1 MLPAELT
8 RAVERSAAPAAVTT
22 ALDRWLERVPDLID
36 RLDADSDLR
45 TVVVAVLASGRSLTE
60 TCLNEPDA
68 LEVLSHLDRR
78 RPPEAESVD
87 DLIRRKRLEYL
98 RIAASDLTGREA
110 LEGIGAQLATMAD
123 DVLASAWML
132 AGPEAEGLAVIGMG
146 KLGGNELNYASDV
159 DVLFVGEGD
168 VQRLLTTARACFR
181 VDADL
186 RPEGRDGP
194 LVRTLSSYQAYWDR
208 WAQTWEFQS
217 LLKARFVAGNVDAGG
232 AFASAAAEQVW
243 GRTFGAEEIRE
254 VRRMKARAEGEIERR
269 GLTDRELKRGR
280 GGIRDIEFAIQL
292 LQLVHGRA
300 DPTLRSPTTLT
311 ALAELALAG
320 YVDHD
325 DAGRLASAYRCL
337 RALEHRLQLVDGAQV
352 HTLPDEPVA
361 LDHLARVMGYRG
373 APDATATRQLLDDL
387 RDHQAAAR
395 AIHEQLFFRPLLEL
409 FAGVPVGLT
418 SAAAVERLAAFG
430 FADADQTRLALRELT
445 SGLARSSRMMQQ
457 FLPLLLEWLS
467 EAPDPD
473 SGLLGL
479 RRLAALPHRADMLVS
494 TFRDS
499 LEAARRLCLLLGTSR
514 FVGAQLEHHPELI
527 ADLAEASMATVPVRD
542 RIEMALA
549 WRGGIQTRL
558 TALRHLEEE
567 EELRIASADILDL
580 RPEGGV
586 EEVGARLTTLAEEIL
601 GATLDTLAP
610 PVPLAVIAMG
620 RFGGG
625 ELSYASDLDVLL
637 VHDAKAAGDVAA
649 AEATAEAFLRAVKGT
664 TPADRLYLLDA
675 DLRPEGK
682 QGPLARSLGG
692 YGAYYQRWAM
702 TWERQA
708 LLRARP
714 VAGDAEVAER
724 FMALAGEFVWQ
735 PLTDEQ
741 ERDIRRMKARI
752 ERERL
757 PTGDDPDF
765 HLKLGRGSLSD
776 IEWTAQLLQLRHQVA
791 STGTIAAL
799 RALVEAGALDP
810 SDGETLVE
818 AYRFCERTRNRLY
831 LVRGA
836 PGDALPSR
844 PDHLTFLARS
854 LGSSPTELR
863 STYRRVTRRAREV
876 TERLFYGSSLP
887 APPPVWRPGGRT
899 D

>member
-1 MLPAELT
+1 MPAELT
-8 RAVERSAAPAAVTT
+8 RAVERSAAPAAVST
-22 ALDRWLERVPDLID
+22 AVDRWVERRPSLIGELEGE
-36 RLDADSDLR
+36 SELR
-45 TVVVAVLASGRSLTE
+45 ATVIAVLASGRSLTDA
-60 TCLNEPDA
+60 CLNEPDA
-68 LEVLSHLDRR
+68 LDVLSRLDHR
-78 RPPEAESVD
+78 RPAQPESVD
-87 DLIRRKRLEYL
+87 SVVRWKRLEYL
-98 RIAASDLTGREA
+98 RIAARDLTGRDPLEA
-110 LEGIGAQLATMAD
+110 IGTHLAAMAD
-123 DVLASAWML
+123 DVLRSAWTL

-146 KLGGNELNYASDV
+146 KLGGNELNYSSDV
-159 DVLFVGEGD
+159 DVLFVGDGD
-168 VQRLLTTARACFR
+168 VQRLLAVARACFR

-194 LVRTLSSYQAYWDR
+194 LVRTLSSYEAYWER

-217 LLKARFVAGNVDAGG
+217 LLKARFAAGNVDVGQ
-232 AFASAAAEQVW
+232 AFVTAASERVW
-243 GRTFGAEEIRE
+243 SRTFGAEDLRE
-254 VRRMKARAEGEIERR
+254 VRRLKARAEGEIERR
-269 GLTDRELKRGR
+269 GLTDREVKRGR
-280 GGIRDIEFAIQL
+280 GGIRDIEFAVQL

-325 DAGRLASAYRCL
+325 DAGRLAGAYRFL
-337 RALEHRLQLVDGAQV
+337 RAVEHRLQLVDGAQV
-352 HTLPDEPVA
+352 HTIPDAPVA
-361 LDHLARVMGYRG
+361 LDRLARVMGYRG
-373 APDATATRQLLDDL
+373 APDATATRQFFDDL
-387 RDHQAAAR
+387 RHHQSIAR
-395 AIHEQLFFRPLLEL
+395 TIHEQLFFRPLLEL
-409 FAGVPVGLT
+409 FGGLPVGLT
-418 SAAAVERLAAFG
+418 AAAAADRLAAFG

-479 RRLAALPHRADMLVS
+479 RRLVSFPHRADMLVS

-527 ADLAEASMATVPVRD
+527 GDLADPSVATAPVHE
-542 RIEMALA
+542 RIETSLA
-549 WRGGIQTRL
+549 WREDTQHRL

-567 EELRIASADILDL
+567 EELRIASADILELNPD
-580 RPEGGV
+580 GGV
-586 EEVGARLTTLAEEIL
+586 EQVGARLTALAEEVL
-601 GATLDTLAP
+601 GAALETVAW

-620 RFGGG
+620 RFGGA

-637 VHDAKAAGDVAA
+637 VHDGEDAKDVAA
-649 AEATAEAFLRAVKGT
+649 AETAAEAFLRAVNGA
-664 TPADRLYLLDA
+664 TPTDRLYLLDTN
-675 DLRPEGK
+675 LRPEGK

-692 YGAYYQRWAM
+692 YRAYYERWAL

-714 VAGDAEVAER
+714 VAGDPDLAEQ
-724 FMALAGEFVWQ
+724 FMAIAGRFVWQ

-741 ERDIRRMKARI
+741 EREIRRMKARI

-757 PTGDDPDF
+757 PAGDDPDF

-776 IEWTAQLLQLRHQVA
+776 IEWTAQLLQLRHQVP

-799 RALVEAGALDP
+799 RALVAAGVLDP
-810 SDGETLVE
+810 SDADSLVE

-854 LGSSPTELR
+854 LASSPTELR
-863 STYRRVTRRAREV
+863 SSYRRVTRRAREV
-876 TERLFYGSSLP
+876 TERLFYGSSPP
-887 APPPVWRPGGRT
+887 ARGPVWKPGGST

>member
-8 RAVERSAAPAAVTT
+8 RAVERSAAPAAVAT
-22 ALDRWLERVPDLID
+22 ALDRWVERVPDLAE
-36 RLDADSDLR
+36 RLEADAGFR
-45 TVVVAVLASGRSLTE
+45 AIVIAVLASGRSLTE
-60 TCLNEPDA
+60 TCLTEPES
-68 LEVLSHLDRR
+68 LHVLGQLDRR
-78 RPPEAESVD
+78 QPPDAGSVD
-87 DLIRRKRLEYL
+87 DIVRWKRLEYL
-98 RIAASDLTGREA
+98 RIAARDLTGRDA
-110 LEGIGAQLATMAD
+110 LEEVGAQLATMAD
-123 DVLASAWML
+123 DVLGAAWCL
-132 AGPEAEGLAVIGMG
+132 AGPDAEGLAVIGMG

-168 VQRLLTTARACFR
+168 VKRLLTVARSCFR

-194 LVRTLSSYQAYWDR
+194 LVRTLSSYEAYWER

-217 LLKARFVAGNVDAGG
+217 LLKARLAAGNLEVGQ
-232 AFASAAAEQVW
+232 AFASAASERLW
-243 GRTFGAEEIRE
+243 SRTFGADDLRQ

-269 GLTDRELKRGR
+269 GLTDREVKRGR

-300 DPTLRSPTTLT
+300 DPTLRSPTTLI

-325 DAGRLASAYRCL
+325 DAARLAAAYRFL
-337 RALEHRLQLVDGAQV
+337 RAVEHRLQLVDGAQV
-352 HTLPDEPVA
+352 HTIPDEPVA
-361 LDHLARVMGYRG
+361 LDRLARVMGYRG
-373 APDATATRQLLDDL
+373 APDATATRQLLDHL
-387 RDHQAAAR
+387 REHQSNAR

-409 FAGVPVGLT
+409 FAGEPVGLT
-418 SAAAVERLAAFG
+418 SAAAAERLAAFG

-445 SGLARSSRMMQQ
+445 SGLARSSRMMHQ
-457 FLPLLLEWLS
+457 FLPLLLGWLS

-479 RRLAALPHRADMLVS
+479 RRLVAVPHRADMLVS

-514 FVGAQLEHHPELI
+514 FLGTQLEHHPELI
-527 ADLAEASMATVPVRD
+527 AGLAEANVATAPASD
-542 RIEMALA
+542 RVERALA
-549 WRGGIQTRL
+549 WREGVQPRL

-567 EELRIASADILDL
+567 EELRIAAADILEL
-580 RPEGGV
+580 HHHGAV

-601 GATLDTLAP
+601 GAALETLRP
-610 PVPLAVIAMG
+610 PVPVAVIAMG

-637 VHDAKAAGDVAA
+637 VHDADAADEVAD
-649 AEATAEAFLRAVKGT
+649 AEATAEAFLRSVKGT
-664 TPADRLYLLDA
+664 TPAVRLYLLDT

-682 QGPLARSLGG
+682 QGPLIRSLGS
-692 YGAYYQRWAM
+692 YRAYYERWAL

-714 VAGDAEVAER
+714 VAGDGALAQR
-724 FMALAGEFVWQ
+724 FMTAAADFVWQ
-735 PLTDEQ
+735 PLTEGQ
-741 ERDIRRMKARI
+741 EREIRRMKARI

-757 PTGDDPDF
+757 PPGDDPDF

-776 IEWTAQLLQLRHQVA
+776 IEWTAQLLQLRHQVPA
-791 STGTIAAL
+791 TGTIAAL
-799 RALVEAGALDP
+799 RALVTAGVLDP
-810 SDGETLVE
+810 TDAEILVE
-818 AYRFCERTRNRLY
+818 SYRFCERTRNRLY

-854 LGSSPTELR
+854 LGSTPTELR
-863 STYRRVTRRAREV
+863 SNYRRVTRRAREV
-876 TERLFYGSSLP
+876 TERLFYGSSPP
-887 APPPVWRPGGRT
+887 APRPVWRARRKS